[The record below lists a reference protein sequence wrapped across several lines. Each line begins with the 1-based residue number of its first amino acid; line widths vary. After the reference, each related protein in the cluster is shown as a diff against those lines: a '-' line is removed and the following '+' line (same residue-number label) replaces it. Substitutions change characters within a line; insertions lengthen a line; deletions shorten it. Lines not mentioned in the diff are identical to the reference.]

1 VWKNLLSLA
10 SDFPGLL
17 KLAREL
23 GKTGSELSS
32 SLASE
37 CIGKTQKKAEG
48 VRRIPYDLHM
58 TRSTLAYEALRENAF

>member
-1 VWKNLLSLA
+1 MREWYSLA

-48 VRRIPYDLHM
+48 VRRIPYDLH
-58 TRSTLAYEALRENAF
+58 L